1 MPFSD
6 ATHFT
11 PFNPAG
17 AKVLVV
23 DDDRVNLRILRGI
36 LQNAGYIIAEADSGE
51 DALVQCVEFQ
61 PELVLLDVVL
71 PGIDG
76 FTTCRELL
84 KRHGKGAPPVIFITA
99 KNAADDIVEGL
110 DAGGVDYVPKPFR
123 QNEVLAR
130 IRTHLQIRRLLA
142 AQHALVEQLSR
153 ANEAKNKFLGMA
165 AHDLR
170 NPLASIRGLAEF
182 MREGV
187 VGELTPDQLDL
198 VNTMHQ
204 ASQSM
209 LELVNDLLDL
219 ATIESGELKLARA
232 PAALAELIEKSV
244 SLSNMEATKKET
256 RVVFNAASVAVTFP
270 LDAAKMRQV
279 LDNLLSNA
287 VKYSPPGSTV
297 TVELRGDRDQCEFSV
312 KD

>member
-1 MPFSD
+1 M
-6 ATHFT
+6 
-11 PFNPAG
+11 
-17 AKVLVV
+17 
-23 DDDRVNLRILRGI
+23 
-36 LQNAGYIIAEADSGE
+36 
-51 DALVQCVEFQ
+51 QCVEFQ

-123 QNEVLAR
+123 QNDVLAR

-170 NPLASIRGLAEF
+170 NPLASSADSRSSCATGLWVNSPQTSSIWSTPCIR
-182 MREGV
+182 
-187 VGELTPDQLDL
+187 P
-198 VNTMHQ
+198 
-204 ASQSM
+204 ASPCS
-209 LELVNDLLDL
+209 
-219 ATIESGELKLARA
+219 SW
-232 PAALAELIEKSV
+232 
-244 SLSNMEATKKET
+244 
-256 RVVFNAASVAVTFP
+256 
-270 LDAAKMRQV
+270 
-279 LDNLLSNA
+279 
-287 VKYSPPGSTV
+287 
-297 TVELRGDRDQCEFSV
+297 
-312 KD
+312 